1 MKLLIRLVQTL
12 GLALVLSGCAHRAT
26 DSLIDKRPSVNIHEL
41 QARFRYPK
49 CVVSVP
55 LSQEQAIMSAESV
68 GTPRINERKD
78 WPELIRSMVPGDEL
92 RHVWCNPRRG
102 PGGVDLIGVFRGG
115 SLVAEVHAVFVD

>member
-1 MKLLIRLVQTL
+1 MKLLIHLAQAL
-12 GLALVLSGCAHRAT
+12 SLALVLPGCAHWAA
-26 DSLIDKRPSVNIHEL
+26 DPLIDERPGVDIHEL

-68 GTPRINERKD
+68 GAPRINERKA

-92 RHVWCNPRRG
+92 RHVWCNPRQG

-115 SLVAEVHAVFVD
+115 HLVTEVHTVFVD